1 VYFYQSYINYE
12 TPYKMK
18 RVAVFCGSSIGFNP
32 IYAEEAKKLG
42 HFLANRSIGLVYG
55 GGKIG
60 IMGTIADAVME
71 KQGEVIGVI
80 PDLLK
85 HEEVAHTKITKMVV
99 TRKMSKRKVKISK
112 LVDGYIALAGGF
124 GTLDELF
131 EALTLGQL
139 GIEVKPVG
147 ILNTNGYFNHTLK
160 QLDFMLKEGFLKQV
174 NRDMLFVNESID
186 ALITSMNSYKAPY
199 VSKVVHTVATK

>member
-1 VYFYQSYINYE
+1 
-12 TPYKMK
+12 MK

-42 HFLANRSIGLVYG
+42 HFLAKQSIGLVYG

-71 KQGEVIGVI
+71 KHGEVIGVI

-147 ILNTNGYFNHTLK
+147 ILNTNGYFDHTLK
-160 QLDFMLKEGFLKQV
+160 QLDFMVEEGFLKQL

-186 ALITSMNSYKAPY
+186 ALIKSMNSYKAPH

>member
-1 VYFYQSYINYE
+1 
-12 TPYKMK
+12 MK
-18 RVAVFCGSSIGFNP
+18 RVAVFCGSSIGFAP
-32 IYAEEAKKLG
+32 AYADEAKKLG
-42 HFLANRSIGLVYG
+42 HFLAEQNIGLVYG

-71 KQGEVIGVI
+71 MRGEVIGVI

-85 HEEVAHTKITKMVV
+85 HEEVAHTRITKMVV

-147 ILNTNGYFNHTLK
+147 ILNTNGYFDHTLK
-160 QLDFMLKEGFLKQV
+160 QLDFMVEEGFLKQK
-174 NRDMLFVNESID
+174 NRDMLFVNASID
-186 ALITSMNSYKAPY
+186 ALIKSMNSNKAPH